1 MINDIFTIFSF
12 DFVQRAFIGGLLISL
27 CCALLG
33 VILVLK
39 RFSMIGDGLSH
50 ISFGSLA
57 IATVLGISPM
67 KFTIPVVIVAAI
79 FLLRIRNSSKIN
91 GDSAIAMI
99 SVSSLA
105 IGVLLISS
113 TTGGNTD
120 IYNYMFG
127 SMLALKNS
135 DVMLIVILSLA
146 ILLVYLLTYN
156 KMFVATFDEKFAKSA
171 GINTN
176 FYNTLVAV
184 LSALVIVT
192 GIKMMGSM
200 LISALIVF
208 PALTAMKLFK
218 TFKSVTVCS
227 ALISVFNFIIG
238 MIVSIILDTPSGA
251 TIVITDVLIFVIFVI
266 IGKIS
271 NK

>member
-1 MINDIFTIFSF
+1 MPNDLITILSF
-12 DFVQRAFIGGLLISL
+12 DFVQRAFLGGLLISL

-33 VILVLK
+33 VTLVLK

-50 ISFGSLA
+50 ISFGALA

-67 KFTIPVVIVAAI
+67 KFTIPVVIVAAV
-79 FLLRIRNSSKIN
+79 FLLKIRNNNKIN

-105 IGVLLISS
+105 IGVLLISG

-135 DVMLIVILSLA
+135 DVILIVMLSLA
-146 ILLVYLLTYN
+146 IFLIYILTYN
-156 KMFVATFDEKFAKSA
+156 RMFVATFDEKFAKSA
-171 GINTN
+171 GINIG
-176 FYNTLVAV
+176 FYNTLIAV
-184 LSALVIVT
+184 LSALVIVI

-218 TFKSVTVCS
+218 TFKNVIVCS
-227 ALISVFNFIIG
+227 ALTAVFNFILG
-238 MIVSIILDTPSGA
+238 MIISVILDTPSGA
-251 TIVITDVLIFVIFVI
+251 TIVVTDVIVFVIFGI
-266 IGKIS
+266 IGKIM